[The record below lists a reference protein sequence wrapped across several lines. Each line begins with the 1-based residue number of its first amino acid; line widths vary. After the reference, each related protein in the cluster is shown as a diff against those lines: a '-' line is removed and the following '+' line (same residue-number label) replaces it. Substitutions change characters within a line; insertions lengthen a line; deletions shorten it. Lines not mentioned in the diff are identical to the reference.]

1 MYVCICIVSVS
12 GIQLRT
18 SESGLERGF
27 PSYITMYVHSR
38 LERSLYMV
46 SVKDQFKGMQCNAK
60 TKMDGWMD
68 GWFDRLMP
76 RDRKLSNDGD
86 DEDEGVNGEKNR
98 MEDNLKESMKYTNE
112 YEV

>member
-1 MYVCICIVSVS
+1 
-12 GIQLRT
+12 
-18 SESGLERGF
+18 
-27 PSYITMYVHSR
+27 
-38 LERSLYMV
+38 MV